1 MEQTLKARLPEAEAS
16 VGNALQQSGR
26 KRKGPIKL
34 SVPIY
39 ILVVVALV
47 IFVTL
52 NILTFNVRAFEIPS
66 SAMEPT
72 LLIGDHIFVKPHH
85 PIKDGDIVAFVSP
98 ANPKIYLVK
107 RVVGVPGDRI
117 HLRDGALYRNGEKL
131 NEPYVIHTET
141 YPYGAYNPYRDN
153 FPNFSASTPGFHS
166 YVTSEWKLT
175 MPQYIDNGDL
185 VVPADSYFGMGD
197 NRDVSLDSRYWG
209 FIPKENIVGRP
220 AFIYWSFKT
229 PPDQYLKKEMSQRL
243 SFMAH
248 VVIHFFDETRWN
260 RTFKVP
266 R

>member
-26 KRKGPIKL
+26 KRKGRPIQF

-98 ANPKIYLVK
+98 ANPKLYLVK

-117 HLRDGALYRNGEKL
+117 HLLDGAF
-131 NEPYVIHTET
+131 V
-141 YPYGAYNPYRDN
+141 
-153 FPNFSASTPGFHS
+153 
-166 YVTSEWKLT
+166 
-175 MPQYIDNGDL
+175 
-185 VVPADSYFGMGD
+185 
-197 NRDVSLDSRYWG
+197 
-209 FIPKENIVGRP
+209 
-220 AFIYWSFKT
+220 
-229 PPDQYLKKEMSQRL
+229 SQRRRE
-243 SFMAH
+243 SSAR
-248 VVIHFFDETRWN
+248 DAR
-260 RTFKVP
+260 RRP

>member
-26 KRKGPIKL
+26 KRKGRPIKL

-98 ANPKIYLVK
+98 ANPNIYLVK

-117 HLRDGALYRNGEKL
+117 HLLDGALYRNGEKL
-131 NEPYVIHTET
+131 
-141 YPYGAYNPYRDN
+141 
-153 FPNFSASTPGFHS
+153 
-166 YVTSEWKLT
+166 
-175 MPQYIDNGDL
+175 
-185 VVPADSYFGMGD
+185 
-197 NRDVSLDSRYWG
+197 
-209 FIPKENIVGRP
+209 
-220 AFIYWSFKT
+220 
-229 PPDQYLKKEMSQRL
+229 
-243 SFMAH
+243 
-248 VVIHFFDETRWN
+248 
-260 RTFKVP
+260 
-266 R
+266 